1 MDTFLSYLT
10 VGNLLSVLYL
20 IVLEAVLSVDN
31 ALALAALVRGRLP
44 NEADQKHALHWGIF
58 GAYAFRITII
68 FAGVWLMQ
76 HEWVKW
82 LSGGYLVYL
91 GCSELF
97 FKKHAADDGE
107 GEVGGVSFKLLS
119 PLWSTIVA
127 VELMDIMFSVDSI
140 AVAFSVSNLVPVL
153 IAGAV
158 FGILAMRYAAGFFIK
173 LINKFPILEKTAF
186 VLVTIA
192 GLKIIAELLGF
203 HVPEVVFMPFMFAVV
218 GGSMALNKAKPEW
231 FEETKD
237 NKAA

>member
-1 MDTFLSYLT
+1 METFLSYLT

-20 IVLEAVLSVDN
+20 VILEAVLSVDN

-44 NEADQKHALHWGIF
+44 NEADQKHALHYGIV
-58 GAYAFRITII
+58 GAYVFRIVII
-68 FAGVWLMQ
+68 FAGVWLMD

-82 LSGGYLVYL
+82 GAALYLVYL
-91 GCSELF
+91 GVSELF

-107 GEVGGVSFKLLS
+107 GEVGGISFKLLT
-119 PLWSTIVA
+119 PLWSTILA

-140 AVAFSVSNLVPVL
+140 AVAFSVSNQIPILV
-153 IAGAV
+153 AGAV
-158 FGILAMRYAAGFFIK
+158 FGILAMRFAAGFFIK

-192 GLKIIAELLGF
+192 GLKIIGELLGF

-218 GGSMALNKAKPEW
+218 GGSMVLNKAKPEW
-231 FEETKD
+231 FEDEK
-237 NKAA
+237 KAA